1 MEHRCGSRG
10 IVSYPVTLLTVERHH
25 IYGVLQ
31 NLGAGG
37 AFVGGLTRPMCRHQ
51 LVDVLLHKPGAG
63 LADNWEWPAMVLRCA
78 DDSVALMFDRM
89 HFAELHPVLAA
100 LRGSA
105 DLRAPQALD
114 HSPAA
119 VRGSRHARRQ
129 PSSSRFS
136 SI

>member
-10 IVSYPVTLLTVERHH
+10 IVRYPVTLLTAERHH

-37 AFVGGLTRPMCRHQ
+37 AFVSGLTRPLCRHQ
-51 LVDVLLHKPGAG
+51 LVDVVLRKPGGAD

-78 DDSVALMFDRM
+78 EDSAAVMFDRM
-89 HFAELHPVLAA
+89 HFAELHPILAA
-100 LRGSA
+100 LRESA
-105 DLRAPQALD
+105 LPRPLQAAD

-119 VRGSRHARRQ
+119 RPRH
-129 PSSSRFS
+129 PSSSRLS
-136 SI
+136 GV